1 MTVDT
6 QALIK
11 VLAKLKDAAGFQL
24 KLINYS
30 LLLDNLY
37 LMILHGALMLDLDQG
52 QLLRPQ
58 EEIAMFPPPRN
69 LTAESLAPHK
79 KTARQVAAAGIQLVI
94 HLVLLTL
101 LGVTTRKVLT
111 HALHQHGMLKIQDS
125 QMISSL

>member
-1 MTVDT
+1 VDT

-11 VLAKLKDAAGFQL
+11 VLAKLKDVAGFQL

-30 LLLDNLY
+30 LPLDNQY
-37 LMILHGALMLDLDQG
+37 QMILHGALMLDLDQD
-52 QLLRPQ
+52 QLLLPL
-58 EEIAMFPPPRN
+58 EEIAMFPPQRN
-69 LTAESLAPHK
+69 LTAESLAPPK
-79 KTARQVAAAGIQLVI
+79 KTARQVAAAGIQQVI

-111 HALHQHGMLKIQDS
+111 LALHQHGMLKIQDS